1 MGNTNLRLY
10 YRGKRG
16 IKETD
21 IEISNVIRDAKF
33 HYIVTSSSLGMCR
46 SLEDAIQKAAKD
58 LQGLD
63 EWKTVKEN
71 ILLFNFS
78 VAKKLFNGSGT
89 AGGYWW
95 SLREKKNRLDYFDW
109 LIEQYSKKD

>member
-1 MGNTNLRLY
+1 MENTKLKLY

-46 SLEDAIQKAAKD
+46 SIEDAIQKAAKD
-58 LQGLD
+58 LR
-63 EWKTVKEN
+63 VISEN
-71 ILLFNFS
+71 APGFNRGMIALFIFL
-78 VAKKLFNGSGT
+78 VFNVFN
-89 AGGYWW
+89 YCV
-95 SLREKKNRLDYFDW
+95 NRYMTN
-109 LIEQYSKKD
+109 